1 MFKKFKKIIG
11 LYDDLLFTNKTKN
24 FSELGRVLKKEEGKI
39 GVDFVAS
46 YDGDNIV
53 YYYVIQ
59 AFPSSLSLDFKNIIR
74 RFCKKGVRVNF
85 FTYMKRHKIDWSS
98 AKMRNKLRVL
108 EQVAKESKEKEV
120 NEYNLNKNIGDISRQ
135 DWIEESLRYLTVADL
150 QRGRE
155 LANIVMFMTISG
167 KKGNGFDESVKSIE
181 EYCRHIG
188 LKLHRILYEVTDA
201 VKAVSPFQLGVEYL
215 DNDFIV
221 QHVMS
226 DEIISR
232 FNTYTHGVIGKRG
245 ISFGFD
251 IFSGFPVV
259 KVVKPKEDIAENWL
273 CVAETGG
280 GKSVQIKDK
289 ILQLLMLGFNGTIMD
304 IEGFEYIP
312 ILKFLER
319 KSKVALINMGEG
331 SGKYFDPVEIFKQT
345 GDEDIDKNA
354 KKMSV
359 NFTLSVLK
367 TLVGRAYYDDV
378 LIDTVLNDAL
388 SLTYKKAGVTEDKS
402 TWSNSVGLTLH
413 DVYRS
418 LYELK
423 ELKYREGLKYEEAV
437 DKVIALVSKY
447 FEKDGTRSHLF
458 KDRVSVE
465 DIMDADLVVCSFG
478 MAGQSQHSVDE
489 TQMALMQLSA
499 AHISHQRSIF
509 SKMKGK
515 FNFKVWEEFQR
526 WGNFPDSDKT
536 IGVAVTGGRKL
547 GDVNII
553 ITNDV
558 AKILKDDKFGILA
571 NTTSY
576 IIGGIEDANVRHEL
590 CERLSIQNMKDI
602 LDEITKASGVKSD
615 NDGVSL
621 VSPYK
626 YSFLVGLDRS
636 TYAVAK
642 VDLPKD
648 VMDSPLFKTGVELKN
663 DKGA

>member
-1 MFKKFKKIIG
+1 MLK
-11 LYDDLLFTNKTKN
+11 LYDDLIFTSKTKN
-24 FSELGRVLKKEEGKI
+24 VSELGRELPSQEGKI

-59 AFPSSLSLDFKNIIR
+59 SLPQSLNIEFKKIIR
-74 RFCKKGVRVNF
+74 RVCKKGVRVNF
-85 FTYMKRHKIDWSS
+85 FTYAKKHKIDWNS

-108 EQVAKESKEKEV
+108 EQVAKENQEKSV
-120 NEYNLNKNIGDISRQ
+120 TTYNLNRNINDLSRQ

-150 QRGRE
+150 QRGRS
-155 LANIVMFMTISG
+155 LARVNMFMTISG
-167 KKGNGFDESVKSIE
+167 KKGADFDESVRMIE
-181 EYCRHIG
+181 EFCKNIG

-201 VKAVSPFQLGVEYL
+201 VKAVSPFQLGVDYL
-215 DNDFIV
+215 ENDFIIS
-221 QHVMS
+221 HVMT
-226 DEIISR
+226 DEILAR

-259 KVVKPKEDIAENWL
+259 KVVKPTGDTAENWL

-304 IEGFEYIP
+304 IEGYEYVP
-312 ILKFLER
+312 ILKFMER
-319 KSKVALINMGEG
+319 NSRVALINMGEG
-331 SGKYFDPVEIFKQT
+331 QGRYFDPVEIFKLT
-345 GDEDIDKNA
+345 GDEEIDKDA
-354 KKMSV
+354 KTMSI
-359 NFTLSVLK
+359 NFTLSLFK
-367 TLVGRAYYDDV
+367 TLVGRAYYEDV
-378 LIDTVLNDAL
+378 LIDTVINDAL
-388 SLTYKKAGVTEDKS
+388 AWTYKKAGVTEDRS
-402 TWSNSVGLTLH
+402 TWGNSKGLTLH
-413 DVYRS
+413 DVYNS
-418 LYELK
+418 LIELK
-423 ELKYREGLKYEEAV
+423 EMKYREGTDYANTV
-437 DKVIALVSKY
+437 DKVVALTSKY

-458 KDRVSVE
+458 KERVSVE
-465 DIMDADLVVCSFG
+465 EIIDADLVVCSFG
-478 MAGQSQHSVDE
+478 MAGKSPHSVDE
-489 TQMALMQLSA
+489 MQLALMQLSA
-499 AHISHQRSIF
+499 AHLSHQRSIF

-558 AKILKDDKFGILA
+558 RKILKDDKFGILS
-571 NTTSY
+571 NTTSF
-576 IIGGIEDANVRHEL
+576 IIGSIEDKDVRHEL
-590 CERLSIQNMKDI
+590 CDRLSIQNMKDI
-602 LDEITKASGVKSD
+602 LDEITKASELKSSED
-615 NDGVSL
+615 NEVSL

-636 TYAVAK
+636 TYAVAR
-642 VDLPKD
+642 VTLPKD
-648 VMDSPLFKTGVELKN
+648 ILDSPLFKTGLHKES
-663 DKGA
+663 D